1 MIFKCWRLPDVEKI
15 YCWRWNKVIVTEMK
29 LRTGCLLQQDYWGEC
44 TKFLKVTLMKRT
56 TYEGDSG

>member
-29 LRTGCLLQQDYWGEC
+29 LRTGGLLQQDYWGEC
-44 TKFLKVTLMKRT
+44 TKSLKVN
-56 TYEGDSG
+56 